1 MVQEVMDEH
10 SLPNTLL
17 ATPHWSH
24 ANVPAPGFV
33 TLAHSAPMWLLITN
47 GSPGC
52 TLAHDD
58 GDACNERRWQ
68 RDTSGYAT
76 ASWRTRGK
84 QEGRRQRTRGGGML
98 RG

>member
-84 QEGRRQRTRGGGML
+84 RRGGVSGQEAV
-98 RG
+98 GC